1 MQENKLRRIKVPM
14 TRHLFL
20 HFLTDNCIL
29 NRFVFKGDR
38 YKCRLCEDFEKC
50 AYSFKKRK
58 NGKHN
63 KITISFFEKRQTA
76 FLKRGKLSPQK
87 QLKD

>member
-38 YKCRLCEDFEKC
+38 YKCRLYEDFEKC

-58 NGKHN
+58 MEN
-63 KITISFFEKRQTA
+63 IT
-76 FLKRGKLSPQK
+76 KLQFHF
-87 QLKD
+87 